1 MSAVD
6 DATAEAANLS
16 LLLDATEG
24 IVRDSER
31 TKADGTRHAELD
43 QVAALVKIAADM
55 ARALVDR
62 IEALPSLK

>member
-6 DATAEAANLS
+6 DATMEAANLS

-24 IVRDSER
+24 IVWDTER
-31 TKADGTRHAELD
+31 TKPDGTRHTELD

-62 IEALPSLK
+62 IEALPA